1 MMPTS
6 AALSKHR
13 AGKMVRYSNAEREL
27 IPLYTGR
34 AEPGERLG

>member
-1 MMPTS
+1 MPRS

-27 IPLYTGR
+27 IPLSAGG
-34 AEPGERLG
+34 AEPGGRLG